1 MVRHIGNILRYS
13 TEIMSSVWAVR
24 DFITISALAI
34 KVHAAY
40 EDAGEDYRHILEEIM
55 TLLVLIDKAK
65 QYLKSTTISSDDH
78 QYGQKVLKGCKSALE
93 DLNSLIE
100 KCKRLASTHRRL
112 VFTRFKLGNGDIE
125 SLQGR
130 LISNIVL
137 LKGFV
142 RRFVG
147 PGILLLSPMA
157 INIPILVVSIERPK
171 NSWLLFLVFTT
182 QAPEFQ

>member
-1 MVRHIGNILRYS
+1 MVRQIGNILIHLEYS
-13 TEIMSSVWAVR
+13 TESMSPGWTVS
-24 DFITISALAI
+24 DFITFSALAI

-40 EDAGEDYRHILEEIM
+40 EDAGEDYRHILEELM
-55 TLLVLIDKAK
+55 ALRVLIEKAK
-65 QYLKSTTISSDDH
+65 RYLKSTPISSDDH
-78 QYGQKVLKGCKSALE
+78 QYGQKVLDGCKSALE
-93 DLNSLIE
+93 DLNLFIE

-112 VFTRFKLGNGDIE
+112 VFTRFKLCNQDIE

-130 LISNIVL
+130 LIPNIVL

-147 PGILLLSPMA
+147 PGILLLSPVD
-157 INIPILVVSIERPK
+157 INIPVLVASIERPK
-171 NSWLLFLVFTT
+171 NSWLPFL